1 MTTKKTKKI
10 LRVSPGYA
18 YQVPRCDVRENPLR
32 VLEMQGMSPEEYLPI
47 IEKWQRESKEH
58 MLREPDNAT
67 QRASHKFLVLR
78 NARFKRAYKSGKQ
91 ISAMV
96 RANADRRKAAA
107 LLKLAVKSKPRT
119 TLGERMSFGDLP
131 MDVVRQLAPMVPTTA
146 IQAIRAATG
155 DGIGRP
161 KRPRCGSSRLVKG
174 SAAAKAFMAKLRSL
188 RRR

>member
-18 YQVPRCDVRENPLR
+18 YQNPYHRDNPLR
-32 VLEMQGMSPEEYLPI
+32 VLKMLEMSPEEYLPLI
-47 IEKWQRESKEH
+47 AKWRKESKEH

-67 QRASHKFLVLR
+67 QRASYKFSVLQDQ
-78 NARFKRAYKSGKQ
+78 RFKRAYKSGKQ
-91 ISAMV
+91 ISALV

-107 LLKLAVKSKPRT
+107 LLKLAVKSRPRT
-119 TLGERMSFGDLP
+119 TLGEKMSFGDLP
-131 MDVVRQLAPMVPTTA
+131 VDVVRQLSTMVPTTA
-146 IQAIRAATG
+146 IQAIRGATG
-155 DGIGRP
+155 DGVGRP
-161 KRPRCGSSRLVKG
+161 KRPRCGVSRLVKG